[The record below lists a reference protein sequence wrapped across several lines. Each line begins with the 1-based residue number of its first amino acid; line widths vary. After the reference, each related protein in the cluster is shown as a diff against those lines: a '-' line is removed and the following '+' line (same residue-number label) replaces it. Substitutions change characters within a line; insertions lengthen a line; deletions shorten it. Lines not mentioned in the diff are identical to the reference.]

1 MSLNKNRVVVAMSG
15 GVDSSTCAYL
25 LKEQGYEVIGITMQ
39 IWQDPSEEYV
49 YREGGCCSIGAVY
62 DARKVAEKLKI
73 PYYVLNFKELFSE
86 KVIDYFVDEY
96 LVGRTPNPCIACN
109 KYIKFEALL
118 KKAMEI
124 DAFYLATGHYARI
137 EYDYE
142 SGRYLLKKG
151 RDKTKDQSYALYNL
165 TQEQLEHL
173 LLPLGEF
180 TKSQIRQI
188 ARNAGLPVAEKPDSQ
203 EICFVNTNYK
213 DFLKEKA
220 FERIK
225 PGPILDTSGKVLG
238 QHDGIAFYTIGQR
251 RGLGI
256 SAGRP
261 LYVVDI
267 DPEKNAIIVGEEK
280 DLFTKEFQAEKI
292 NWIAFDSL
300 TQKMRAYAKIRYNF
314 EEKPAEIHPLDSGN
328 VKVVFD
334 EPQKSVTPGQSVVF
348 YDGDLVLGGGII
360 AKKGE

>member
-1 MSLNKNRVVVAMSG
+1 
-15 GVDSSTCAYL
+15 
-25 LKEQGYEVIGITMQ
+25 
-39 IWQDPSEEYV
+39 
-49 YREGGCCSIGAVY
+49 
-62 DARKVAEKLKI
+62 
-73 PYYVLNFKELFSE
+73 
-86 KVIDYFVDEY
+86 VDEY

-124 DAFYLATGHYARI
+124 DAYYLATGHYARI
-137 EYDYE
+137 EYDGE

-180 TKSQIRQI
+180 TKSQIREI
-188 ARNAGLPVAEKPDSQ
+188 ARKAGLPVAEKPDSQ

-213 DFLKEKA
+213 DFLKERA
-220 FERIK
+220 VERIK

-238 QHDGIAFYTIGQR
+238 QHEGIAFYTIGQR

-261 LYVVDI
+261 LYVVNI

-300 TQKMRAYAKIRYNF
+300 TQKIRAYAKIRYNF
-314 EEKPAEIHPLDSGN
+314 EEKPAEIHPLESGN

>member
-39 IWQDPSEEYV
+39 IWQDPSEDYM

-62 DARKVAEKLKI
+62 DARKVAEKLGI
-73 PYYVLNFKELFSE
+73 PYYVLNFKEVFSK
-86 KVIDYFVDEY
+86 KVIDYFIEEY
-96 LVGRTPNPCIACN
+96 LEGRTPNPCIACN

-118 KKAMEI
+118 QKAMEI
-124 DAFYLATGHYARI
+124 DAYYLATGHYARI
-137 EYDYE
+137 EYDIS

-151 RDKTKDQSYALYNL
+151 KDKSKDQSYALYNL
-165 TQEQLEHL
+165 TQKQLEHL
-173 LLPLGEF
+173 LLPLGNF
-180 TKSQIRQI
+180 TKSQIRDI
-188 ARNAGLPVAEKPDSQ
+188 ARKAGLPVAEKPDSQ

-213 DFLKEKA
+213 DFLKENA
-220 FERIK
+220 ADRIK
-225 PGPILDTSGKVLG
+225 PGPILDKRGKILG
-238 QHDGIAFYTIGQR
+238 QHNGIAFYTIGQR

-261 LYVVDI
+261 LYVIDI
-267 DPEKNAIIVGEEK
+267 DPKRNAIIVGDEN
-280 DLFTKEFQAEKI
+280 DLLTKEFIADKV

-300 TQKMRAYAKIRYNF
+300 TSKRHVLAKIRYNF
-314 EEKPAEIHPLDSGN
+314 EEKPASIFPLESGK

-348 YDGDLVLGGGII
+348 YDGDVVLGGGII
-360 AKKGE
+360 AEKVC